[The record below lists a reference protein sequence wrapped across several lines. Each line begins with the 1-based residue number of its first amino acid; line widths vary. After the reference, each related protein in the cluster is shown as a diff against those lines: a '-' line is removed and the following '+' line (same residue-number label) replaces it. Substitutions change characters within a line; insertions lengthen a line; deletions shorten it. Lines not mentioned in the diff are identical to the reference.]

1 MRRLFTFS
9 FAVGRRFS
17 LSVQK
22 ISHVLWPSGGG
33 FAVRGRGRAW
43 HYSSLWIWSNNSVRH
58 KNFNC
63 FGFAVGQ
70 PSAKAVL
77 VININP
83 KTSKQSANNADRTP
97 RISLPL
103 PLSLSLFLFNYLS
116 LTVSLALLS
125 EVRQAAKNNEAIKI
139 AAHNFQLPS
148 QSAPFYPALHSYSGA
163 IAPFLPLSKWTL
175 FFAILL
181 TKIFEISTRICN

>member
-1 MRRLFTFS
+1 M
-9 FAVGRRFS
+9 
-17 LSVQK
+17 
-22 ISHVLWPSGGG
+22 
-33 FAVRGRGRAW
+33 
-43 HYSSLWIWSNNSVRH
+43 RH

-97 RISLPL
+97 RVSLPL
-103 PLSLSLFLFNYLS
+103 SHSLSSTTS
-116 LTVSLALLS
+116 LCVSFAPLS

-148 QSAPFYPALHSYSGA
+148 QSAPFYPTSNPATLSFMGNCPISPRFEMN
-163 IAPFLPLSKWTL
+163 PFFS
-175 FFAILL
+175 FLL

>member
-1 MRRLFTFS
+1 M
-9 FAVGRRFS
+9 
-17 LSVQK
+17 
-22 ISHVLWPSGGG
+22 
-33 FAVRGRGRAW
+33 VRGREAVREVKGTGAW

-83 KTSKQSANNADRTP
+83 KTSKQSANNADRT
-97 RISLPL
+97 L
-103 PLSLSLFLFNYLS
+103 LSLSLSFQLPRS
-116 LTVSLALLS
+116 VSFALLS

-148 QSAPFYPALHSYSGA
+148 QYP
-163 IAPFLPLSKWTL
+163 L
-175 FFAILL
+175 FFCRTLPTSWQLLHFFPCCTWSKMNPFFLVLL

>member
-1 MRRLFTFS
+1 M
-9 FAVGRRFS
+9 
-17 LSVQK
+17 
-22 ISHVLWPSGGG
+22 
-33 FAVRGRGRAW
+33 
-43 HYSSLWIWSNNSVRH
+43 RH

-97 RISLPL
+97 RVSPSLSRS
-103 PLSLSLFLFNYLS
+103 LSLSSTTS
-116 LTVSLALLS
+116 LCVSFALLS

-148 QSAPFYPALHSYSGA
+148 QSAPFYPTSNPATLSFMGNCPISPRFEMN
-163 IAPFLPLSKWTL
+163 PF
-175 FFAILL
+175 FFFLL